1 MRGFCLSG
9 NFAMKAE
16 KNVVFFSEDFA
27 AIVTEKGGDELYK
40 CSFVTSFCHNNH
52 LLANKH
58 LFISLYPARRSL
70 DSLEMGIWITT
81 RWSKGKWKLDGRSIP
96 QELYGITSFVFMIAL
111 STLCHKPDLYLL
123 WMLAFILSSSTLYRE
138 WSAQGLSPRR
148 DQWHLC
154 KDLTLIFLSRQHQS
168 NSHVRS
174 ILWVDF
180 ASIAMKVSSKTQ
192 KVTLVCGITLPYDRM

>member
-1 MRGFCLSG
+1 MSSVKELDPPFGVYPDGGLSQRVAVRTGRYGFDGRVMRGFCLSG

-70 DSLEMGIWITT
+70 DSLEMGI
-81 RWSKGKWKLDGRSIP
+81 
-96 QELYGITSFVFMIAL
+96 
-111 STLCHKPDLYLL
+111 
-123 WMLAFILSSSTLYRE
+123 
-138 WSAQGLSPRR
+138 
-148 DQWHLC
+148 
-154 KDLTLIFLSRQHQS
+154 
-168 NSHVRS
+168 
-174 ILWVDF
+174 
-180 ASIAMKVSSKTQ
+180 
-192 KVTLVCGITLPYDRM
+192 

>member
-1 MRGFCLSG
+1 MSC
-9 NFAMKAE
+9 
-16 KNVVFFSEDFA
+16 FFRRILRPSSQKRA
-27 AIVTEKGGDELYK
+27 VMNCTSVA
-40 CSFVTSFCHNNH
+40 SSRHFVTTTIFLRTN
-52 LLANKH
+52 
-58 LFISLYPARRSL
+58 ISLYPARRSL
-70 DSLEMGIWITT
+70 DSLEMGIWIMT

-192 KVTLVCGITLPYDRM
+192 KATLVCGITLPYDRM